1 MEHPLSWLAGSI
13 PIPVITVSSGASPSS
28 LEDEMRFSELRAVC

>member
-13 PIPVITVSSGASPSS
+13 PVPVITVSSGASS
-28 LEDEMRFSELRAVC
+28 LEHEMRFSELRAVC